1 LHSKNIKAMSRE
13 LLEFTEMIDEQF
25 DIGEIDDLN
34 EETLAEYF
42 LQMFN

>member
-1 LHSKNIKAMSRE
+1 MSRE

-25 DIGEIDDLN
+25 DIGDINNVD

>member
-1 LHSKNIKAMSRE
+1 MSRE

-25 DIGEIDDLN
+25 DIGDINDLS
-34 EETLAEYF
+34 EETLSEYF